1 MNGHPNYS
9 AVVVGCGK
17 LGTPLVGVLAEAGH
31 SVVGIDLNESLVEK
45 LSSGFVPWSE
55 PGLQEIITSNFSRI
69 RFVSKFQENIRGSDI
84 SFIIVP
90 TPSNSDGSFSNEYVI
105 SAVTSIATELKQE
118 LNSPHTIVIVSTV
131 MPGSTRGVIS
141 STVNSVL
148 GTNSHKVSLCYSPE
162 FIALGSV
169 IKNMKYPDIILI
181 GGENKKSVDLLEEV
195 SKSFALNEPKVFRL
209 TTEEAE
215 IAKISINSYV
225 TTKISFSN
233 QISELC
239 ERTPG
244 TSAEKVL
251 EAIGSDTRIGNS
263 YLKAATAFGG
273 PCFPRDN
280 RALGVYAKSLGL
292 ISDLAIA
299 TDEINQRQG
308 GRLLEIVQRRFS
320 KGAHLVLVGASYK
333 PDTDVIE
340 ESPSVQFAKY
350 ASDLGYKISVVD
362 ENVKE
367 VPVKGVEVFSLE
379 NFESQLKFIDGLILL
394 VPSIKYANL
403 QKNLSEDKVLID
415 CWGPWSEFSEKFQ
428 QNYHRLGNYD
438 QPK

>member
-90 TPSNSDGSFSNEYVI
+90 TPSGSDGAFSNEYVI
-105 SAVTSIATELKQE
+105 SAVEALALELKQN
-118 LNSPHTIVIVSTV
+118 LQAPHTIVIVSTV
-131 MPGSTRGVIS
+131 MPGSTSGVIS
-141 STVNSVL
+141 DALNSAL
-148 GTNSHKVSLCYSPE
+148 GTKLHKISLCYSPE

-169 IKNMKYPDIILI
+169 IQNMKYPDIILI
-181 GGENKKSVDLLEEV
+181 GENDKAAGDLLEQV
-195 SKSFALNEPKVFRL
+195 SKSYALNEPKVFRL
-209 TTEEAE
+209 TIEEAE

-233 QISELC
+233 QISEMC
-239 ERTPG
+239 ERTMG
-244 TSAEKVL
+244 ASAEKVL
-251 EAIGSDTRIGNS
+251 VAIGSDSRIGNS

-280 RALGVYAKSLGL
+280 RAFGLYAKSLGL
-292 ISDLAIA
+292 NSDIAIA
-299 TDEINQRQG
+299 TDQINVRQVQ
-308 GRLLEIVQRRFS
+308 RLLDITRRRFNLGS
-320 KGAHLVLVGASYK
+320 HLILVGASYK

-403 QKNLSEDKVLID
+403 PKNLSEDKVLID
-415 CWGPWSEFSEKFQ
+415 CWGLWSEFSEKFQ